1 MRNIGV
7 RAEHTSSTFTVYQK
21 VRIQISIL
29 SGMRE
34 SIVSTSLL
42 KRFKTR
48 PEGVAS
54 KKACGAL
61 RMAWSMWRCVAWA
74 AFSML

>member
-7 RAEHTSSTFTVYQK
+7 RAEHTSSTLTVYQK

-29 SGMRE
+29 FGMRE

-42 KRFKTR
+42 KRFNKR
-48 PEGVAS
+48 PDGVAS

-61 RMAWSMWRCVAWA
+61 RMAWSMVRWVAWA